1 MSLTHSCTLWQ
12 FGYNALKIYFLSV
25 FSPRTLLLTIHIL
38 PVKMSYISL
47 INMLQ
52 YRYSNM
58 LPLLREWTAGID
70 PVQINKLAFCI
81 IIFLCVKTLT

>member
-1 MSLTHSCTLWQ
+1 
-12 FGYNALKIYFLSV
+12 
-25 FSPRTLLLTIHIL
+25 
-38 PVKMSYISL
+38 MSYISL

-70 PVQINKLAFCI
+70 PVQINELAFCI
-81 IIFLCVKTLT
+81 IIFFVCKDIDIAVVDNIILLFWSYNIGI